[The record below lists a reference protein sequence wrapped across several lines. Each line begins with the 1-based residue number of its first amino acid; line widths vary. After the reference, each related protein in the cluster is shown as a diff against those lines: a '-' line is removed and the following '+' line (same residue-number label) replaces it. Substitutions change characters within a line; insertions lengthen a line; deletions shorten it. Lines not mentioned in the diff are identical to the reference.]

1 MRNNTVCVQ
10 LYMDGFYFI
19 GKKVYLMPTIN
30 MEATGS
36 NIKVLIK
43 EKGLTVKEIQNMLGF
58 NNPQS
63 IFKWL
68 RGETM
73 PTLDNLIILAYILG
87 VSMDNIIITN

>member
-1 MRNNTVCVQ
+1 
-10 LYMDGFYFI
+10 
-19 GKKVYLMPTIN
+19 MPIIN

-36 NIKVLIK
+36 NIKALIK
-43 EKGLTVKEIQNMLGF
+43 EKGFTVKEIQTKLGF

-87 VSMDNIIITN
+87 VSIDTIIITK

>member
-1 MRNNTVCVQ
+1 
-10 LYMDGFYFI
+10 
-19 GKKVYLMPTIN
+19 MPTIN

-36 NIKVLIK
+36 NIKALIK

>member
-1 MRNNTVCVQ
+1 
-10 LYMDGFYFI
+10 
-19 GKKVYLMPTIN
+19 MPIIN

-36 NIKVLIK
+36 NIKALIK